1 MKAKEM
7 KEPKKDYEKES
18 HDLYQGV
25 ITMLGNRHRLILCR
39 DGIQRIIQKTAGKGW
54 QGFSYHT
61 DVVSLKRRLASLG
74 LDTSCTDTMV
84 PVRELNL

>member
-7 KEPKKDYEKES
+7 KEPHEKET

-25 ITMLGNRHRLILCR
+25 ITMLGNRHRLIICR
-39 DGIQRIIQKTAGKGW
+39 DGIQRIIQKSAGKGW

-61 DVVSLKRRLASLG
+61 DVVSLKRRLESLG
-74 LDTSCTDTMV
+74 LDASCTDGMQT
-84 PVRELNL
+84 L